1 MKEHSMKP
9 QKSTF
14 MAWVTRMPLIKRW
27 ALMHCFQE
35 ENVSEHCHQVSVI
48 AHLLVVIKNKRYG
61 GELNPDKAAVVA
73 IYHEIS
79 ETKLQDINSKTKYHN
94 PEFTAAFKKLEDIAE
109 QECLET
115 LPEDLR
121 DEFSE
126 LLIQK
131 NVNAEYKAIVKAADI
146 LSAYIKTMNELRFH
160 NDEFLHVKEGLDP
173 RIEQLIETMP
183 EVKDFMDIFCD
194 SCTTTLDKISG

>member
-1 MKEHSMKP
+1 MEL
-9 QKSTF
+9 QQSTF

-61 GELNPDKAAVVA
+61 GNLSPEKAAVVA

-121 DEFSE
+121 DEFSD

-131 NVNAEYKAIVKAADI
+131 NVDIEYKAVVKAADI

-173 RIEQLIETMP
+173 RIEQLIKTMP

>member
-1 MKEHSMKP
+1 MK
-9 QKSTF
+9 QSTF

-35 ENVSEHCHQVSVI
+35 ENVSEHSHQVAVI
-48 AHLLVVIKNKRYG
+48 AHLLTVIRNKRYG
-61 GELNPDKAAVVA
+61 GTLNPDRAAVIA

-79 ETKLQDINSKTKYHN
+79 ETKLQDINSKTKYHS

-121 DEFSE
+121 DDFSG
-126 LLIQK
+126 LLVQK
-131 NVNAEYKAIVKAADI
+131 NVDAEYKAIVKAADI
-146 LSAYIKTMNELRFH
+146 LAAYIKTLNELRFN
-160 NDEFLHVKEGLDP
+160 NDEFLHVESGLKATIDK
-173 RIEQLIETMP
+173 LVATMP

-194 SCTTTLDKISG
+194 SCTTTFDKISG

>member
-1 MKEHSMKP
+1 MK
-9 QKSTF
+9 QKQSTF

-35 ENVSEHCHQVSVI
+35 ENVSEHSHQVSVI
-48 AHLLVVIKNKRYG
+48 AHLLAVIRNKRYG
-61 GELNPDKAAVVA
+61 GNLNPDRAAVIA

-79 ETKLQDINSKTKYHN
+79 ETKLQDMNSKTKYHS

-115 LPEDLR
+115 LPDDLR
-121 DEFSE
+121 DEFSS
-126 LLIQK
+126 LLVQK
-131 NVNAEYKAIVKAADI
+131 NVDAEYKQIVKAADI
-146 LSAYIKTMNELRFH
+146 LAAYIKTLNELRFN

-173 RIEQLIETMP
+173 RIESLIETMP
-183 EVKDFMDIFCD
+183 EVKDFMDIFCE
-194 SCTTTLDKISG
+194 SCTTTFDKISG

>member
-1 MKEHSMKP
+1 
-9 QKSTF
+9 

-35 ENVSEHCHQVSVI
+35 ENVSEHSHQVSVI
-48 AHLLVVIKNKRYG
+48 AHLLTVIRNKRYG
-61 GELNPDKAAVVA
+61 GNLNPERAAVVA

-79 ETKLQDINSKTKYHN
+79 ETKLQDMNSKTKYHS

-121 DEFSE
+121 DEFAG
-126 LLIQK
+126 LLVQK
-131 NVNAEYKAIVKAADI
+131 NVDTEYKAIVKAADI
-146 LSAYIKTMNELRFH
+146 LAAYIKALNEIRFS
-160 NDEFLHVKEGLDP
+160 NDEFLHVKEGLDS
-173 RIEQLIETMP
+173 RIEELIETMP
-183 EVKDFMDIFCD
+183 EVKDFMNVFCD
-194 SCTTTLDKISG
+194 SCTTTFDKISG

>member
-1 MKEHSMKP
+1 MK
-9 QKSTF
+9 QSTF

-35 ENVSEHCHQVSVI
+35 ENVSEHSHQVAVI
-48 AHLLVVIKNKRYG
+48 AHLLTVIRNKRYG
-61 GELNPDKAAVVA
+61 GTLNPDRAAVIA

-79 ETKLQDINSKTKYHN
+79 ETKLQDINSKTKYHS

-121 DEFSE
+121 DEFSG
-126 LLIQK
+126 LLVQK
-131 NVNAEYKAIVKAADI
+131 NVDAEYKAIVKAADI
-146 LSAYIKTMNELRFH
+146 LAAYIKTLNELRFN
-160 NDEFLHVKEGLDP
+160 NDEFLHVESGLKATIDK
-173 RIEQLIETMP
+173 LVATMP

-194 SCTTTLDKISG
+194 SCTTTFDKISG